1 MKRFPTTNTR
11 RTSNS
16 RRISTKYNKILL
28 VAIVTIIIHT
38 LTHLPLPSDGLVLNR
53 IEKVLFQKRINT
65 IRRSIEQ
72 KQHQLQPSSDKGG
85 NAQQT
90 QLLFPVSN
98 SISDVSTNKNDRIAI
113 GTDDDDKSILS
124 RQRRREVAL
133 GIDINIV
140 IIFPGAGGP
149 DQFTEEL
156 ESKINSI
163 TSTTTNEENNDDAI
177 DDAAGKRT
185 TTTIVRTFDWSEY
198 RGSPIT
204 AAFDSEVVGEALAH
218 ALWKEKNVMQSQL
231 RADDEEGPGIRLTSV
246 HSIGISVGAFA
257 SQAFAATISQL
268 RNTNTNTDTVDAPQ
282 NESNEPHYVRLT
294 LLDPFCSRGIWGL
307 NYGATHF
314 GTGGIDYAEQ
324 YLNTDD
330 PVPTTNDALPL
341 CACVDVTGVL
351 DRESFVLPEGETMHC
366 WPLVY
371 FARYGYR
378 DSAFLYHGVDG
389 VRERGSVDRR

>member
-1 MKRFPTTNTR
+1 MSNMKCFPTTNTQ
-11 RTSNS
+11 RTSTS
-16 RRISTKYNKILL
+16 RSISTNSNKVLILA
-28 VAIVTIIIHT
+28 VVVIIVHT

-72 KQHQLQPSSDKGG
+72 KQQQVQPSDRNG

-90 QLLFPVSN
+90 KLLFPIST
-98 SISDVSTNKNDRIAI
+98 SISDVSTNKND
-113 GTDDDDKSILS
+113 KSILD

-149 DQFTEEL
+149 DQFTKEL
-156 ESKINSI
+156 ESKINTI
-163 TSTTTNEENNDDAI
+163 TSTTTNAEHNDDAI
-177 DDAAGKRT
+177 DHAAGKRT
-185 TTTIVRTFDWSEY
+185 TTTIVHTFDWSEY
-198 RGSPIT
+198 RGSQIT

-218 ALWKEKNVMQSQL
+218 SLWKEKNEMQSQL
-231 RADDEEGPGIRLTSV
+231 GADDDEGAGISLTSV

-257 SQAFAATISQL
+257 SQAFAATICQL
-268 RNTNTNTDTVDAPQ
+268 RNTDTNTDMVDAPQ
-282 NESNEPHYVRLT
+282 KENNELQYVRLT

-330 PVPTTNDALPL
+330 PVPTTNDPLPL

-351 DRESFVLPEGETMHC
+351 ERESFVLPEGETMHC